1 MLGTRNVTAFVA
13 TTNPERAKAFYGDTL
28 GLPLVSD
35 DPWALVFSAAG
46 TVLLRIQKVEHH
58 TPHPFTALGWNVP
71 DVAADVAALASRGVR
86 FERYERMQ
94 QDDAGVWT
102 SPSGAKVAWFKDP
115 DGNVLSLT
123 EDAAAP
129 LGVNEQRQRLT
140 PAQESANAKGFFAG
154 EEREV

>member
-1 MLGTRNVTAFVA
+1 MTAFVA
-13 TTNPERAKAFYGDTL
+13 TTDPERAKAFYGDTL

-46 TVLLRIQKVEHH
+46 AVLRIQKVERH
-58 TPHPFTALGWNVP
+58 TPHPFTALGWSVP

-86 FERYERMQ
+86 FERYEGMQ
-94 QDDAGVWT
+94 QDAAGVWT

-129 LGVNEQRQRLT
+129 VPARSDHVVPEILGDE
-140 PAQESANAKGFFAG
+140 
-154 EEREV
+154 

>member
-1 MLGTRNVTAFVA
+1 LR
-13 TTNPERAKAFYGDTL
+13 
-28 GLPLVSD
+28 GLAVH
-35 DPWALVFSAAG
+35 ANRTG
-46 TVLLRIQKVEHH
+46 
-58 TPHPFTALGWNVP
+58 HPIAP

-86 FERYERMQ
+86 LERYEGMQ

-129 LGVNEQRQRLT
+129 LRVDEQRQRLT
-140 PAQESANAKGFFAG
+140 PAQESAKAKGFFAG